1 MLIISDSKS
10 LKNICYR
17 LREADFVTV
26 DTEFLRDKTYWPK
39 LCLVQLAGP
48 DELAAVDPLASGI
61 DLTPLSELFDDER
74 VLKVFHSARQDLE
87 IFFHAFGRLPHPIV
101 DTQIAAMVCGFGDS
115 VGYDTLVKRL
125 TGEHIDK
132 GQRFTDWSHRP
143 LSEKQINYA
152 LDDVTHLRRIHEDL
166 ARQIKK
172 SDRTSWLDEE
182 MAVLTSPETYRLD
195 PENAWRRLKTRS
207 NDGRYLSV
215 LRELAEWREREAQR
229 RDVPRNRVIR
239 DEQLFDIAT
248 QRPADSKA
256 LARTRGLQSQVAEGR
271 QGKELLSAVQR
282 GLEKP
287 REQQPRPVEREN
299 LPSELAPL
307 VDLLKI
313 LLKMKCAE
321 AEVAPK
327 LVAGVADLE
336 RIAMGQK
343 ENVAAMAGW
352 RKELF
357 GTDAQKLRRGELAL
371 RVNGDRVEILEVE
384 NKEAAE

>member
-1 MLIISDSKS
+1 
-10 LKNICYR
+10 
-17 LREADFVTV
+17 
-26 DTEFLRDKTYWPK
+26 
-39 LCLVQLAGP
+39 
-48 DELAAVDPLASGI
+48 
-61 DLTPLSELFDDER
+61 
-74 VLKVFHSARQDLE
+74 
-87 IFFHAFGRLPHPIV
+87 
-101 DTQIAAMVCGFGDS
+101 
-115 VGYDTLVKRL
+115 
-125 TGEHIDK
+125 
-132 GQRFTDWSHRP
+132 
-143 LSEKQINYA
+143 
-152 LDDVTHLRRIHEDL
+152 
-166 ARQIKK
+166 
-172 SDRTSWLDEE
+172 
-182 MAVLTSPETYRLD
+182 
-195 PENAWRRLKTRS
+195 
-207 NDGRYLSV
+207 
-215 LRELAEWREREAQR
+215 
-229 RDVPRNRVIR
+229 
-239 DEQLFDIAT
+239 
-248 QRPADSKA
+248 
-256 LARTRGLQSQVAEGR
+256 VAEGR

-384 NKEAAE
+384 NKEEAE